1 MDSMFCINKIY
12 KTMISYTLAQK
23 NIVKLITGSHF
34 KEKHPAKRKKVIVF
48 DLDET
53 IGHFSHLHMIY
64 KCLIDV
70 FPGTDQPAFN
80 QLLDLYP
87 EFFRPGILT
96 IFDFLFNKKK
106 DTSIFKLYIYTN
118 NQCEESWAKMIAD
131 YIQSKVVQPPGAILF
146 DKIINAFKVKNRVV
160 ELKRTSNSKS
170 YSDFIKCT
178 MLPEDTVETCFI
190 DNTYYEKMCDSKV
203 YYILPKAYFH
213 SLRKNTM
220 IQRVVG
226 LYHDN
231 QVLKDMLIQKLGENS
246 MRAEVN
252 EVAVTKKIM
261 YLVREFLYYPK
272 FPRVNK
278 TRRHGRVA
286 NKKSKRQR

>member
-1 MDSMFCINKIY
+1 
-12 KTMISYTLAQK
+12 MISYTLAQK
-23 NIVKLITGSHF
+23 NIVKLIAGNHY
-34 KEKHPAKRKKVIVF
+34 KQKHPGKRKKVIVF

-53 IGHFSHLHMIY
+53 IGHFSHLHIIY
-64 KCLIDV
+64 KSLVKV
-70 FPGTDQPAFN
+70 FSSISQNEFN

-96 IFDFLFNKKK
+96 IFEFLFNKKR
-106 DTSIFKLYIYTN
+106 DNSLFKLYIYTN

-131 YIQSKVVQPPGAILF
+131 YIQSKVVAQSAGVGPNLF
-146 DKIINAFKVKNRVV
+146 DKIINAFKVKNRIV

-213 SLRKNTM
+213 ALRPSTM
-220 IQRVVG
+220 IQRVVA
-226 LYHDN
+226 LYHGNEELRDLLTQN
-231 QVLKDMLIQKLGENS
+231 LGARTS
-246 MRAEVN
+246 VPSDVN

-278 TRRHGRVA
+278 TRRFQATA
-286 NKKSKRQR
+286 NKKSRKHVS